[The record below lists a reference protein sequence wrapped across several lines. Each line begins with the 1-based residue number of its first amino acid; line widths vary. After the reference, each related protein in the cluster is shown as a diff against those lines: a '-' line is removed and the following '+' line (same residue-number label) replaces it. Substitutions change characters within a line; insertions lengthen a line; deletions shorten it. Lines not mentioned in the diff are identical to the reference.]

1 MRTDIAEKFALLF
14 DKNNNTAY
22 EALRILQKESEENDA
37 VYSYMDKLGD
47 MLDSG
52 NSYIRTRGLILIAYN
67 AKWDKDCKIDKML
80 DKYLNRIAD
89 SKPVTARK
97 CIKLLPMI
105 AKSKPELKSNILAAL
120 RQADV
125 SFYAE
130 SMRQLIY
137 GDIQEALTE
146 IQKQREDFYFSL
158 SD

>member
-1 MRTDIAEKFALLF
+1 MVTDIAEKFALLF

-67 AKWDKDCKIDKML
+67 AKWDKDYKIDEML
-80 DKYLNRIAD
+80 DKYLKHIAD

-105 AKSKPELKSNILAAL
+105 AQSKPELKSDILAAL

-146 IQKQREDFYFSL
+146 IQK
-158 SD
+158 